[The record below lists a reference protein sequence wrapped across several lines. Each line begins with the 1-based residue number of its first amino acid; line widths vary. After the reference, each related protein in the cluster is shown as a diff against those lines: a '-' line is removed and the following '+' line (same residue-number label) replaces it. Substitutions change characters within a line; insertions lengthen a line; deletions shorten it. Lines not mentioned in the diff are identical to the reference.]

1 MVFDVHGRAHRPLL
15 VVAMVSL
22 ALVSCSRPR
31 LSYEVGPPSAIS
43 GQPLVDD
50 PSSGCSAAQSR
61 WVEQADTNKDGAV
74 DLAEAKADARRF
86 FAEVDTDRNGL
97 ITPVELTDYRKKT
110 YPAEY
115 RRSIAGPLPPTSN
128 APMKTPGG
136 TEVQDPERRRYLL
149 TPATSDLVMAADADL
164 DFRVSLDELLAKLT
178 ERGAK
183 LDTNGDGRISA
194 SEAAAFCG

>member
-43 GQPLVDD
+43 GQPLLSHPED
-50 PSSGCSAAQSR
+50 SCSAAQSR
-61 WVEQADTNKDGAV
+61 WVEQADTNKDDAV
-74 DLAEAKADARRF
+74 DLGEAKADARSF
-86 FAEVDTDRNGL
+86 FAAVDADHNGL
-97 ITPVELTDYRKKT
+97 ITPVELTDYRVKT

-115 RRSIAGPLPPTSN
+115 RRSIASPLPPTS

-136 TEVQDPERRRYLL
+136 TELPDPEKRRYLM

-183 LDTNGDGRISA
+183 LDSNGDGRISA
-194 SEAAAFCG
+194 AEAAAFCG